1 MYEIWF
7 LFEDEVHSMK
17 CTDVGTIAMIW
28 DTLNADARYTMRSK
42 RP

>member
-7 LFEDEVHSMK
+7 LFEDEMHSIK
-17 CTDVGTIAMIW
+17 CSDISTLRLCW
-28 DTLNADARYTMRSK
+28 DSLNADARYTMRSK

>member
-7 LFEDEVHSMK
+7 LFECEVHSLKSADMS
-17 CTDVGTIAMIW
+17 TLRLVW
-28 DTLNADARYTMRSK
+28 DTLSADARYTMRSK